1 VPESSESIIS
11 TDSDITIGSGFRQ
24 ARRMRVKTG
33 RMRAVLTVQSHQG
46 SAEIFVTLEEA
57 RALARWL
64 TRRVRQSDRENRR
77 ERLRKL
83 IRFDFS

>member
-1 VPESSESIIS
+1 VPDPVERIIS
-11 TDSDITIGSGFRQ
+11 TDTDIVVGSGFRQ
-24 ARRMRVKTG
+24 ARIMRVRTG
-33 RMRAVLTVQSHQG
+33 RVRAVLLVQSHQG
-46 SAEIFVTLEEA
+46 TAEIFVTLEEA
-57 RALARWL
+57 RALGKWL